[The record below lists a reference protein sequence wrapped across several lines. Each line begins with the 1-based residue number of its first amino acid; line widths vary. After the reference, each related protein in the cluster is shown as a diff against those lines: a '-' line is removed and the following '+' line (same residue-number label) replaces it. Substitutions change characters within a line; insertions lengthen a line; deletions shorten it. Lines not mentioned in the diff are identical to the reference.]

1 VVIAGALLEL
11 GLRLS
16 APRLT
21 PQVRVAIVA
30 AYTGGFAAT
39 ALLLAG
45 CGSGNY
51 AATQVPAKAPET
63 LAPPAAPAKQ
73 DCTNALQSYAPTGPL
88 PKPGEMPRGSTMEKI
103 YEHGRLVAGVSAD
116 SLNLGARDPFTGQI
130 QGFDIDMVKAVAKAI
145 FGDENKIEL
154 FKQGFAARWPNVENG
169 TIDFGAQVTTVYPD
183 RALRVAF
190 TRPYI
195 DSGIVLVVKKD
206 SPIKKVADLNS
217 ASNTVAHLTTPVQ
230 EERGK
235 RLYPN
240 AKFLTFDSISAQF
253 NAVKLGRATAAQ
265 LDTPVALWYVK
276 DNPDIRMLDEW
287 LTDVTGNA
295 VFLRPNDFKW
305 WLFLDTV
312 VAEMTGG
319 SRFSE
324 YKAVYKKWFGTEPRS
339 TRASQSGR

>member
-1 VVIAGALLEL
+1 MSSRRDFIIKTSGAVAGA
-11 GLRLS
+11 GLVVAQGAS
-16 APRLT
+16 AADT
-21 PQVRVAIVA
+21 PAAASGSKSKLDEVLARGKVIVGV
-30 AYTGGFAAT
+30 T
-39 ALLLAG
+39 
-45 CGSGNY
+45 S
-51 AATQVPAKAPET
+51 E
-63 LAPPAAPAKQ
+63 APPFGFIDDKSQ
-73 DCTNALQSYAPTGPL
+73 
-88 PKPGEMPRGSTMEKI
+88 
-103 YEHGRLVAGVSAD
+103 LV
-116 SLNLGARDPFTGQI
+116 
-130 QGFDIDMVKAVAKAI
+130 GFDIDFAKLIAKGI

-169 TIDFGAQVTTVYPD
+169 TIDFGAQVTTIYPD

-206 SPIKKVADLNS
+206 SPIKTVADLN
-217 ASNTVAHLTTPVQ
+217 APSNTVAHLTAPVQ

-235 RLYPN
+235 RLYPK

-265 LDTPVALWYVK
+265 LDTPVAMFYIK

-295 VFLRPNDFKW
+295 VFLRQNDFKW

-312 VAEMTGG
+312 VGEMTGG
-319 SRFSE
+319 SRFGE
-324 YKAVYKKWFGTEPRS
+324 YKAIYKKWFGVEPKS
-339 TRASQSGR
+339 TRLSQSGR